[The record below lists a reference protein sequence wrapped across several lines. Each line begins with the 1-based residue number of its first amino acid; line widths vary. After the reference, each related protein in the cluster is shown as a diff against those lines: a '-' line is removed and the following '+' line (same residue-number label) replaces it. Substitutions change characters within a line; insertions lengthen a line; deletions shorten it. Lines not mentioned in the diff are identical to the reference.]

1 MLNRSERGRAAII
14 AAATE
19 VFLESGFLGATT
31 DQVAARAAVSKQTL
45 YKNFGDKRALFAEVI
60 HQATVHLVEGF
71 TDIAELLDD
80 PQDDVRVLLR
90 NVAEGFLNSLLRPE
104 VIRLRRLVLAEADRF
119 PEIARTWYERGLD
132 RSLVV
137 VGEGLTRL
145 ADRGMLHNLDDPTL
159 AAYQL
164 SGLLL
169 YLPQNRVLF
178 AGFDAI
184 PSKHRLDQVAAAA
197 VDVFLAAYGSPR
209 LPPVAG

>member
-1 MLNRSERGRAAII
+1 MNRSERSRAAIV

-45 YKNFGDKRALFAEVI
+45 YKNFGDKKALFAEVI
-60 HQATVHLVEGF
+60 HQATVSLVDGF
-71 TDIAELLDD
+71 TDLAKLLDD
-80 PQDDVRVLLR
+80 PREDVRAVLR
-90 NVAEGFLNSLLRPE
+90 GVAEGFLASLLRPE

-137 VGEGLTRL
+137 VGEGLARL
-145 ADRGMLHNLDDPTL
+145 AARGMLHNLDDPTL
-159 AAYQL
+159 AAYQF

-169 YLPQNRVLF
+169 YLPQNRLLF
-178 AGFDAI
+178 AGLDAL
-184 PSKHRLDQVAAAA
+184 PSRSRLDQIATAA
-197 VDVFLAAYGSPR
+197 VDVFLAAYGSP
-209 LPPVAG
+209 PAAG

>member
-1 MLNRSERGRAAII
+1 MLTRSERSRAAIV

-45 YKNFGDKRALFAEVI
+45 YKNFGDKKALFAEVI
-60 HQATVHLVEGF
+60 HQATVGLVDGF
-71 TDIAELLDD
+71 TDLATLLDD
-80 PQDDVRVLLR
+80 PREDVRAVLLD
-90 NVAEGFLNSLLRPE
+90 VAGGFLSSLLRPE

-137 VGEGLTRL
+137 VGEGLARL
-145 ADRGMLHNLDDPTL
+145 ADRGLLHHLDDPTL

-169 YLPQNRVLF
+169 YLPQNRMLF
-178 AGFDAI
+178 AGLDAL
-184 PSKHRLDQVAAAA
+184 PSRRRLDQIAEAA
-197 VDVFLAAYGSPR
+197 VDVFLAAYGSPS
-209 LPPVAG
+209 AG